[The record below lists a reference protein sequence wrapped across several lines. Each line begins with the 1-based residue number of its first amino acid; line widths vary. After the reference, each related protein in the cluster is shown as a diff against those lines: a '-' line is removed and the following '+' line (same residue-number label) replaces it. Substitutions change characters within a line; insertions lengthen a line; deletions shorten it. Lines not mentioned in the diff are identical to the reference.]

1 MKKSILIPI
10 VTGVLISGV
19 CATLYVLTP
28 KSKIDV
34 KIEDNTLLWVNR
46 ANDIGSD
53 CLYEIYNDEFKIAS
67 LNGNGYVLA
76 DTDLIDIDGP
86 SKIKNVVLS
95 YGKDSIDILW
105 GDAEDV
111 GTKNTFT
118 VLMVDGN
125 GKSKYISNKDE
136 IVYSSGISRYII
148 KNNGVNIDSI
158 NTKFP
163 VQRNSLQPGIN
174 YISIIAQDKRGNLGK
189 EAKIPIY
196 NYPIIISFDGETV
209 GYHIDDR
216 SQSYDLVAYV
226 NGEKLELG
234 NNISKLNE
242 YIKDVNAPTNVKD
255 IKIQVN
261 DKSVKFNLSP
271 VKEVEQKYNISIQG
285 TGLTYKNVSYSD
297 EIEVVTTSGVKGFY
311 YQINTVEDY
320 TVTDNDSFIN
330 NLELKKDLEY
340 GTYYIHVASVDN
352 AGNISN
358 TYTKKFEVSIP
369 VVEDDIKD
377 SIIIND
383 SSNNSSSEN
392 INSSVEIGNGNN
404 QNNQNNNENNQD
416 MQVGFVYGRD
426 NTSKAMIT
434 KAVNLINNLPYNVLN
449 KLNNSGLKVYITG
462 GSAEQAY
469 NEMTGNVIGGITG
482 IFYYTGNVKNIIVE
496 DAYISTVL
504 YHEIGHAID
513 YIYGN
518 GSFISDRAGFKEVY
532 EEEKNNLFSINSV
545 DASSS
550 KEYFAE
556 CFNLYMQDIDRLKLY
571 APKTLEYIESIIE

>member
-10 VTGVLISGV
+10 VIGVLVSGV

-34 KIEDNTLLWVNR
+34 KIENNALLWVNR
-46 ANDIGSD
+46 GNDIGSD
-53 CLYEIYNDEFKIAS
+53 YLYEIYNDEFKIAS
-67 LNGNGYVLA
+67 LSGNGYILS

-86 SKIKNVVLS
+86 SKIKDVVLF
-95 YGKDSIDILW
+95 YEKDSIDIVW

-118 VLMVDGN
+118 VLMVDCD

-136 IVYSSGISRYII
+136 IIYSSGVGRYIV
-148 KNNGVNIDSI
+148 KNNGVNIDSV
-158 NTKFP
+158 NTKFS

-174 YISIIAQDKRGNLGK
+174 YISVVAQDKRGNLGK

-196 NYPIIISFDGETV
+196 NYPIIITFDGETV

-216 SQSYDLVAYV
+216 NQTYELVAYV

-271 VKEVEQKYNISIQG
+271 VKEVEQKYNVSIQG

-311 YQINTVEDY
+311 YQINTIEEY

-330 NLELKKDLEY
+330 NLEFKKDLDY
-340 GTYYIHVASVDN
+340 GDYYIHIASVDN
-352 AGNISN
+352 AGNVSD
-358 TYTKKFEVSIP
+358 TYTKKFKVDIPIVEEV
-369 VVEDDIKD
+369 KD
-377 SIIIND
+377 NIIIND
-383 SSNNSSSEN
+383 SNN
-392 INSSVEIGNGNN
+392 INSSVDIKD
-404 QNNQNNNENNQD
+404 ENNQSNKD
-416 MQVGFVYGRD
+416 IQVGFVYGKN
-426 NTSKAMIT
+426 NTSKAMVT
-434 KAVNLINNLPYNVLN
+434 KAVNLINNLPYKVLN
-449 KLNNSGLKVYITG
+449 KLNNSNLKVYVTG
-462 GSAEQAY
+462 GSAEKLY
-469 NEMTGNVIGGITG
+469 NEMTGNVVGGITG
-482 IFYYTGNVKNIIVE
+482 IFYYAGNLKNIIVE

-513 YIYGN
+513 YIYGS
-518 GSFISDRAGFKEVY
+518 GCFISDGATFKEIY
-532 EEEKNNLFSINSV
+532 EEEKNILFSIGSV
-545 DASSS
+545 DASSP

-556 CFNLYMQDIDRLKLY
+556 CFNLYMQDIDRLKLN
-571 APKTLEYIESIIE
+571 APKTLEYIKSIIE

>member
-10 VTGVLISGV
+10 VIGGLVSGV

-34 KIEDNTLLWVNR
+34 KIENNALLWVNR
-46 ANDIGSD
+46 GNDIDSD
-53 CLYEIYNDEFKIAS
+53 YLYEIYNDEFKIAS
-67 LNGNGYVLA
+67 LSGNGYILS

-86 SKIKNVVLS
+86 SKIKDVVLF
-95 YGKDSIDILW
+95 YGKDSIDIVW

-111 GTKNTFT
+111 GTKNIFT
-118 VLMVDGN
+118 VLMVDCD

-136 IVYSSGISRYII
+136 IIYSSGVGRYIV
-148 KNNGVNIDSI
+148 KNNGVNIDSV
-158 NTKFP
+158 NTKFS

-174 YISIIAQDKRGNLGK
+174 YISVVAQDKRGNLGK

-196 NYPIIISFDGETV
+196 NYPIIITFDGETV

-216 SQSYDLVAYV
+216 NQTYELVAYV

-311 YQINTVEDY
+311 YQINTIEEY

-330 NLELKKDLEY
+330 NLEFKKDLDY
-340 GTYYIHVASVDN
+340 GDYYIHIASVDN
-352 AGNISN
+352 AGNVSD
-358 TYTKKFEVSIP
+358 TYTKKFKVDIPIVEEV
-369 VVEDDIKD
+369 KD
-377 SIIIND
+377 NIIIND
-383 SSNNSSSEN
+383 SNN
-392 INSSVEIGNGNN
+392 INSSVDIKD
-404 QNNQNNNENNQD
+404 ENNQSNKD
-416 MQVGFVYGRD
+416 IQVGFVYGKN
-426 NTSKAMIT
+426 NTSEAMVT
-434 KAVNLINNLPYNVLN
+434 KAVNLINNLPYKVLN
-449 KLNNSGLKVYITG
+449 KLNNSNLKVYVTG
-462 GSAEQAY
+462 GSAEKLY
-469 NEMTGNVIGGITG
+469 NEMTGNVVGGITG
-482 IFYYTGNVKNIIVE
+482 IFYYVGNLKNIIVE

-513 YIYGN
+513 YIYGS
-518 GSFISDRAGFKEVY
+518 GCFISDGTTFKEIY
-532 EEEKNNLFSINSV
+532 EEEKNVLFSIGSV
-545 DASSS
+545 DASSP

-556 CFNLYMQDIDRLKLY
+556 CFNLYMQDIDRLKLN
-571 APKTLEYIESIIE
+571 APKTLEYIKSIIE

>member
-10 VTGVLISGV
+10 VIGGLVSGV

-34 KIEDNTLLWVNR
+34 KIENNTLLWVNR

-53 CLYEIYNDEFKIAS
+53 YLYEIYNDEFKIAS
-67 LNGNGYVLA
+67 LSGNGYILS

-86 SKIKNVVLS
+86 SKIKDVVLF
-95 YGKDSIDILW
+95 YGKDSIDIVW

-118 VLMVDGN
+118 VLMVDCD

-136 IVYSSGISRYII
+136 IIYSSGVGRYIV
-148 KNNGVNIDSI
+148 KNNGVNIDSV
-158 NTKFP
+158 NTKFS

-174 YISIIAQDKRGNLGK
+174 YISVVAQDKRGNLGK

-196 NYPIIISFDGETV
+196 NYPIIITFDGETV

-216 SQSYDLVAYV
+216 NQTYELVAYV

-311 YQINTVEDY
+311 YQINTIEEY

-330 NLELKKDLEY
+330 NLEFKKDLDY
-340 GTYYIHVASVDN
+340 GDYYIHIASVDN
-352 AGNISN
+352 AGNVSD
-358 TYTKKFEVSIP
+358 TYTKKFKVDIPIVEEV
-369 VVEDDIKD
+369 KD
-377 SIIIND
+377 NIIIND
-383 SSNNSSSEN
+383 SNN
-392 INSSVEIGNGNN
+392 INSSVDIKD
-404 QNNQNNNENNQD
+404 ENNQSNKD
-416 MQVGFVYGRD
+416 IQVGFVYGKN
-426 NTSKAMIT
+426 NTSKAMVT
-434 KAVNLINNLPYNVLN
+434 KAVNLINNLPYKVLN
-449 KLNNSGLKVYITG
+449 KLNNSNLKVYVTG
-462 GSAEQAY
+462 GSAEKLY
-469 NEMTGNVIGGITG
+469 NEMTGNVVGGITG
-482 IFYYTGNVKNIIVE
+482 IFYYAGNLKNIIVE

-513 YIYGN
+513 YIYGS
-518 GSFISDRAGFKEVY
+518 GCFISDGATFKEIY
-532 EEEKNNLFSINSV
+532 EEEKNILFSIGSV
-545 DASSS
+545 DASSP

-556 CFNLYMQDIDRLKLY
+556 CFNLYMQDIDRLKLN
-571 APKTLEYIESIIE
+571 APKTLEYIKSIIE

>member
-10 VTGVLISGV
+10 VIGVLVSGV

-34 KIEDNTLLWVNR
+34 KIENNALLWVNR
-46 ANDIGSD
+46 GNDIGSD
-53 CLYEIYNDEFKIAS
+53 YLYEIYNDEFKIAS
-67 LNGNGYVLA
+67 LSGNGYILS

-86 SKIKNVVLS
+86 SKIKDVVLF
-95 YGKDSIDILW
+95 YGKDSIDIVW

-118 VLMVDGN
+118 VLMVDCD

-136 IVYSSGISRYII
+136 IIYSSGVGRYIV
-148 KNNGVNIDSI
+148 KNNGVNIDSV
-158 NTKFP
+158 NTKFS

-174 YISIIAQDKRGNLGK
+174 YISVVAQDKRGNLGK

-196 NYPIIISFDGETV
+196 NYPIIITFDGETV

-216 SQSYDLVAYV
+216 NQTYELVAYV

-271 VKEVEQKYNISIQG
+271 VKEVEQKYNVSIQG

-311 YQINTVEDY
+311 YQINTIEEY

-330 NLELKKDLEY
+330 NLEFKKDLDY
-340 GTYYIHVASVDN
+340 GDYYIHIASVDN
-352 AGNISN
+352 AGNVSD
-358 TYTKKFEVSIP
+358 TYTKKFKVDIPIVEEV
-369 VVEDDIKD
+369 KD
-377 SIIIND
+377 NIIIND
-383 SSNNSSSEN
+383 SNN
-392 INSSVEIGNGNN
+392 INSSVDIKD
-404 QNNQNNNENNQD
+404 ENNQSNKD
-416 MQVGFVYGRD
+416 IQVGFVYGKN
-426 NTSKAMIT
+426 NTSKAMVT
-434 KAVNLINNLPYNVLN
+434 KAVNLINNLPYKVLN
-449 KLNNSGLKVYITG
+449 KLNNSNLKVYVTG
-462 GSAEQAY
+462 GSAEKLY
-469 NEMTGNVIGGITG
+469 NEMTGNVVGGITG
-482 IFYYTGNVKNIIVE
+482 IFYYAGNLKNIIVE

-513 YIYGN
+513 YIYGS
-518 GSFISDRAGFKEVY
+518 GCFISDGATFKEIY
-532 EEEKNNLFSINSV
+532 EEEKNILFSIDSV
-545 DASSS
+545 DASSP

-556 CFNLYMQDIDRLKLY
+556 CFNLYMQDIDRLKLN
-571 APKTLEYIESIIE
+571 APKTLEYIKSIIE

>member
-10 VTGVLISGV
+10 VIGVLVSGV

-34 KIEDNTLLWVNR
+34 KIENNALLWVNR
-46 ANDIGSD
+46 GNDIGSD
-53 CLYEIYNDEFKIAS
+53 YLYEIYNDEFKIAS
-67 LNGNGYVLA
+67 LSGNGYILS

-86 SKIKNVVLS
+86 SKIKDVVLF
-95 YGKDSIDILW
+95 YEKDSIDIVW

-118 VLMVDGN
+118 VLMVDCD

-136 IVYSSGISRYII
+136 IIYSSGVGRYIV
-148 KNNGVNIDSI
+148 KNNGVNIDSV
-158 NTKFP
+158 NTKFS

-174 YISIIAQDKRGNLGK
+174 YISVVAQDKRGNLGK

-196 NYPIIISFDGETV
+196 NYPIIITFDGETV

-216 SQSYDLVAYV
+216 NQTYELVAYV

-271 VKEVEQKYNISIQG
+271 VKEVEQKYNVSIQG

-311 YQINTVEDY
+311 YQINTIEEY

-330 NLELKKDLEY
+330 NLEFKKDLDY
-340 GTYYIHVASVDN
+340 GDYYIHIASVDN
-352 AGNISN
+352 AGNVSD
-358 TYTKKFEVSIP
+358 TYTKKFKVDIPIVEEV
-369 VVEDDIKD
+369 KD
-377 SIIIND
+377 NIIIND
-383 SSNNSSSEN
+383 SNN
-392 INSSVEIGNGNN
+392 INSSVDIKD
-404 QNNQNNNENNQD
+404 ENNQSNKD
-416 MQVGFVYGRD
+416 IQVGFVYGKN
-426 NTSKAMIT
+426 NTSKAMVT
-434 KAVNLINNLPYNVLN
+434 KAVNLINNLPYKVLN
-449 KLNNSGLKVYITG
+449 KLNNSNLKVYVTG
-462 GSAEQAY
+462 GSAEKLY
-469 NEMTGNVIGGITG
+469 NEMTGNVVGGITG
-482 IFYYTGNVKNIIVE
+482 IFYYAGNLKNIIVE

-513 YIYGN
+513 YIYGS
-518 GSFISDRAGFKEVY
+518 GCFISDGTAFKEIY
-532 EEEKNNLFSINSV
+532 EEEKNILFSIGSV
-545 DASSS
+545 DASSP

-556 CFNLYMQDIDRLKLY
+556 CFNLYMQDIDRLKLN
-571 APKTLEYIESIIE
+571 APKTLEYIKSIIE

>member
-10 VTGVLISGV
+10 VIGVLVSGV

-34 KIEDNTLLWVNR
+34 KIENNALLWVNR
-46 ANDIGSD
+46 GNDIGSD
-53 CLYEIYNDEFKIAS
+53 YLYEIYNDEFKIAS
-67 LNGNGYVLA
+67 LSGNGYILS

-86 SKIKNVVLS
+86 SKIKDVVLF
-95 YGKDSIDILW
+95 YGKDSIDIVW

-118 VLMVDGN
+118 VLMVDCD

-136 IVYSSGISRYII
+136 IIYSSGVGRYIV
-148 KNNGVNIDSI
+148 KNNGVNIDSV
-158 NTKFP
+158 NTKFS

-174 YISIIAQDKRGNLGK
+174 YISVVAQDKRGNLGK

-196 NYPIIISFDGETV
+196 NYPIIITFDGETV

-216 SQSYDLVAYV
+216 NQTYELVAYV

-271 VKEVEQKYNISIQG
+271 VKEVEQKYNVSIQG

-311 YQINTVEDY
+311 YQINTIEEY

-330 NLELKKDLEY
+330 NLEFKKDLDY
-340 GTYYIHVASVDN
+340 GDYYIHIASVDN
-352 AGNISN
+352 AGNVSD
-358 TYTKKFEVSIP
+358 TYTKKFKVDIPIVEEV
-369 VVEDDIKD
+369 KD
-377 SIIIND
+377 NIIIND
-383 SSNNSSSEN
+383 SNN
-392 INSSVEIGNGNN
+392 INSSVDIKD
-404 QNNQNNNENNQD
+404 ENNQSNKD
-416 MQVGFVYGRD
+416 IQVGFVYGKN
-426 NTSKAMIT
+426 NTSKAMVT
-434 KAVNLINNLPYNVLN
+434 KAVNLINNLPYKVLN
-449 KLNNSGLKVYITG
+449 KLNNSNLKVYVTG
-462 GSAEQAY
+462 GSAEKLY
-469 NEMTGNVIGGITG
+469 NEMTGNVVGGITG
-482 IFYYTGNVKNIIVE
+482 IFYYAGNLKNIIVE

-513 YIYGN
+513 YIYGS
-518 GSFISDRAGFKEVY
+518 GCFISDGATFKEIY
-532 EEEKNNLFSINSV
+532 EEEKNILFSIGSV
-545 DASSS
+545 DASSP

-556 CFNLYMQDIDRLKLY
+556 CFNLYMQDIDRLKLN
-571 APKTLEYIESIIE
+571 APKTLEYIKSIIE

>member
-10 VTGVLISGV
+10 VIGGLVSGV

-34 KIEDNTLLWVNR
+34 KIENNTLLWVNR
-46 ANDIGSD
+46 ANDIGGD
-53 CLYEIYNDEFKIAS
+53 YLYEIYNDEFKIAS
-67 LNGNGYVLA
+67 LSGNGYILS

-86 SKIKNVVLS
+86 SKIKDVVLF
-95 YGKDSIDILW
+95 YGKDSIDIVW

-118 VLMVDGN
+118 VLMVDCD

-136 IVYSSGISRYII
+136 IIYSSGVGRYIV
-148 KNNGVNIDSI
+148 KNNGVNIDSV
-158 NTKFP
+158 NTKFS

-174 YISIIAQDKRGNLGK
+174 YISVVAQDKRGNLGK

-196 NYPIIISFDGETV
+196 NYPIIITFDGETV

-216 SQSYDLVAYV
+216 NQTYELVAYV

-311 YQINTVEDY
+311 YQINTIEEY

-330 NLELKKDLEY
+330 NLEFKKDLDY
-340 GTYYIHVASVDN
+340 GDYYIHIASVDN
-352 AGNISN
+352 AGNVSD
-358 TYTKKFEVSIP
+358 TYTKKFKVDIPIVEEV
-369 VVEDDIKD
+369 KD
-377 SIIIND
+377 NIIIND
-383 SSNNSSSEN
+383 SNN
-392 INSSVEIGNGNN
+392 INSSVDIKD
-404 QNNQNNNENNQD
+404 ENNQSNKD
-416 MQVGFVYGRD
+416 IQVGFVYGKN
-426 NTSKAMIT
+426 NTSKAMVT
-434 KAVNLINNLPYNVLN
+434 KAVNLINNLPYKVLN
-449 KLNNSGLKVYITG
+449 KLNNSNLKVYVTG
-462 GSAEQAY
+462 GSAEKLY
-469 NEMTGNVIGGITG
+469 NEMTGNVVGGITG
-482 IFYYTGNVKNIIVE
+482 IFYYAGNLKNIIVE

-513 YIYGN
+513 YIYGS
-518 GSFISDRAGFKEVY
+518 GCFISDGATFKEIY
-532 EEEKNNLFSINSV
+532 EEEKNILFSIGSV
-545 DASSS
+545 DASSP

-556 CFNLYMQDIDRLKLY
+556 CFNLYMQDIDRLKLN
-571 APKTLEYIESIIE
+571 APKTLEYIKSIIE

>member
-10 VTGVLISGV
+10 VIGVLVSGV

-34 KIEDNTLLWVNR
+34 KIENNTLLWVNR

-53 CLYEIYNDEFKIAS
+53 YLYEIYNDEFKIAS
-67 LNGNGYVLA
+67 LSGNGYILS

-86 SKIKNVVLS
+86 SKIKDVVLF
-95 YGKDSIDILW
+95 YGKDSIDIVW

-118 VLMVDGN
+118 VLMVDCD

-136 IVYSSGISRYII
+136 IIYSSGVGRYIV
-148 KNNGVNIDSI
+148 KNNGVNIDSV
-158 NTKFP
+158 NTKFS

-174 YISIIAQDKRGNLGK
+174 YISVVAQDKRGNLGK

-196 NYPIIISFDGETV
+196 NYPIIITFDGETV

-216 SQSYDLVAYV
+216 NQTYELVAYV

-311 YQINTVEDY
+311 YQINTIEEY

-330 NLELKKDLEY
+330 NLEFKKDLDY
-340 GTYYIHVASVDN
+340 GDYYIHIASVDN
-352 AGNISN
+352 AGNVSD
-358 TYTKKFEVSIP
+358 TYTKKFKVDIPIVEEV
-369 VVEDDIKD
+369 KD
-377 SIIIND
+377 NIIIND
-383 SSNNSSSEN
+383 SNN
-392 INSSVEIGNGNN
+392 INSSVDIKD
-404 QNNQNNNENNQD
+404 ENNQSNKD
-416 MQVGFVYGRD
+416 IQVGFVYGKN
-426 NTSKAMIT
+426 NTSKAMVT
-434 KAVNLINNLPYNVLN
+434 KAVNLINNLPYKVLN
-449 KLNNSGLKVYITG
+449 KLNNSNLKVYVTG
-462 GSAEQAY
+462 GSAEKLY
-469 NEMTGNVIGGITG
+469 NEMTGNVVGGITG
-482 IFYYTGNVKNIIVE
+482 IFYYAGNLKNIIVE

-513 YIYGN
+513 YIYGS
-518 GSFISDRAGFKEVY
+518 GCFISDGATFKEIY
-532 EEEKNNLFSINSV
+532 EEEKNILFSIGSV
-545 DASSS
+545 DASSP

-556 CFNLYMQDIDRLKLY
+556 CFNLYMQDIDRLKLN
-571 APKTLEYIESIIE
+571 APKTLEYIKSIIE